1 MKIFKYFLQFLIVLS
16 LFIIF
21 KIIGLQKGSLLGGFL
36 GRFFGPMFRSKKIIE
51 KNLKICF
58 KKIDVLEIE
67 KISFGMW
74 SNIGRTFAEYVFLK
88 DFQKKNNLVKLNGT
102 EYLDEIKKNNK
113 PVVFISGHFANFELM
128 AMQLNNYGIRLAAI
142 YRPLNNIFLN
152 PIMEYLRLKY
162 ICPIMIKKGRSSIRE
177 IINKIK
183 NGYSMALM
191 VDQRTSEGKKVEFFN
206 YPALTTTIPAQISL
220 RYDCKILPIYIER
233 LSDINFEITFHK
245 PLEYEKSGNYEK
257 DTYDLSLKI
266 NNEIEKM
273 ILKNPKQ
280 WLWTHNRW
288 K

>member
-16 LFIIF
+16 LFTIF
-21 KIIGLQKGSLLGGFL
+21 KIIGLQKGSLLGSFL

-58 KKIDVLEIE
+58 KKIDALEIE

-177 IINKIK
+177 IINNIK